1 MALPTAFNSVEDL
14 TRFTSFKQGAGSG
27 VDSVREGT
35 FAFKQFEQALKDARR
50 EIYRRT
56 GERDVSEF
64 SEARL
69 DDLREAELWLAT
81 ARLYP
86 RFGERLILAFP
97 ESNLQAVGE
106 VSQGADTPSPYEKG
120 DAWTGQLYQRIRAV
134 GLALL
139 YGQPWSIETV
149 AESETLRE
157 PFACLSQ
164 YARGNSWNLV

>member
-1 MALPTAFNSVEDL
+1 MALPTPFNDETAL
-14 TRFTSFKQGAGSG
+14 AAFTSFKQGAKSG
-27 VDSVREGT
+27 ADSVREGT
-35 FAFKQFEQALKDARR
+35 FPFAAFSQALRDARR

-56 GERDVSEF
+56 GERDTSEF
-64 SEARL
+64 TEARL

-134 GLALL
+134 GLSLL
-139 YGQPWSIETV
+139 HGQPWSIETV

-157 PFACLSQ
+157 PFTCLSQ